1 MKGSTEWEV
10 KSNFKENLGGDGY
23 VYGLDIDGFTGV
35 YWFPNS
41 LSCIYKICTTSYT
54 SIIPQ

>member
-35 YWFPNS
+35 
-41 LSCIYKICTTSYT
+41 
-54 SIIPQ
+54 

>member
-10 KSNFKENLGGDGY
+10 KSNFKENLGSDGY

-35 YWFPNS
+35 
-41 LSCIYKICTTSYT
+41 
-54 SIIPQ
+54 